1 MTLNDTENEMQP
13 TTSALDLK
21 GLFDAPSKNIKLAFE
36 HVIELITQ
44 QSREI
49 DNLKQA
55 QHEATKA
62 NEELRSQIEIYADEL
77 AKERTGTAAELQKL
91 RKDCH
96 DLLTLHQQSEATV
109 GILQQEIKVGAM
121 TCAGGCSHA
130 RIHSYIH
137 KYFSRT
143 CNSISMVP
151 ATQFKILQM
160 TEDVSI
166 HLCLSPTLVERRSY
180 HLI

>member
-1 MTLNDTENEMQP
+1 MALNDTENEMQA

-21 GLFDAPSKNIKLAFE
+21 GLFDAPSKNIELAFE

-55 QHEATKA
+55 QLEATNA
-62 NEELRSQIEIYADEL
+62 NEELRSQIARSADEL
-77 AKERTGTAAELQKL
+77 ANERAGTAAELHKL

-96 DLLTLHQQSEATV
+96 DLFTLHQQSEATV
-109 GILQQEIKVGAM
+109 GILQEEIKVSAM
-121 TCAGGCSHA
+121 AYAGGRSLA
-130 RIHSYIH
+130 RIHSYVH

-143 CNSISMVP
+143 CNSTSMVP
-151 ATQFKILQM
+151 ATQYKA
-160 TEDVSI
+160 
-166 HLCLSPTLVERRSY
+166 
-180 HLI
+180 